1 MNSHGVCR
9 DADAASIRDGKVLP
23 FANGGVA
30 DKRQFSDS
38 QPAMGTKYVLA
49 ISKSFLSWKLLTYS
63 NVCFRDGKVL
73 PFANGGK
80 TDKRQ
85 FSDSAPAMSQ

>member
-1 MNSHGVCR
+1 MLMLLQQGMGRSYRSLMEVWLTRGSSPTRNPPWEPSASSSFSKSYLFSLPFPQPFSVCR
-9 DADAASIRDGKVLP
+9 
-23 FANGGVA
+23 NGE
-30 DKRQFSDS
+30 
-38 QPAMGTKYVLA
+38 
-49 ISKSFLSWKLLTYS
+49 I
-63 NVCFRDGKVL
+63 L